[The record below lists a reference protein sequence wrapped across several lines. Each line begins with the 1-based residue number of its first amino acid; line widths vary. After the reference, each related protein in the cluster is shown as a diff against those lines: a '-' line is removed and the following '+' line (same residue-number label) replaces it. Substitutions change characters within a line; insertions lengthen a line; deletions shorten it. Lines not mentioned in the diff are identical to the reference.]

1 MQMLTLN
8 VSHTN
13 CNAKER
19 NEQACEWLAELCN
32 LINPHPTFYQGI
44 VHLQGPETG
53 FGHSRTSFCIYTASC
68 VLNALS
74 TYA

>member
-8 VSHTN
+8 ASHTN

-32 LINPHPTFYQGI
+32 LINPHPTFKVSCTFKALKQ
-44 VHLQGPETG
+44 VLVTPGPP
-53 FGHSRTSFCIYTASC
+53 FVYIQHPVY
-68 VLNALS
+68 
-74 TYA
+74 